1 MGDGNEPCGCPLI
14 QQKSDVIETAGI
26 KAPGPVLVFLYL
38 IGITIIGSRILA
50 LAGVNATG
58 LIAEPVPGSAAPNH

>member
-1 MGDGNEPCGCPLI
+1 M
-14 QQKSDVIETAGI
+14 IETAGI
-26 KAPGPVLVFLYL
+26 KAPDPVLVFLYL

-58 LIAEPVPGSAAPNH
+58 LIAEPMPGSAAPNH